1 MGDVKVCVVGG
12 GVVGCSTA
20 YFLTQMGCQVRNLFQ
35 FQCHLSTFQM
45 DVLVVQFFFQFLM
58 W

>member
-45 DVLVVQFFFQFLM
+45 DVLVVQFFFNF
-58 W
+58 